1 MSSGCPEKI
10 KMADV
15 LAPMSG
21 NIWKILVKDG
31 DSVSADD
38 EIMIM
43 EAMKMEIPVTAEQDG
58 RVTLKVKDGDP
69 VEADTLLA
77 VVE

>member
-1 MSSGCPEKI
+1 
-10 KMADV
+10 MADV

>member
-1 MSSGCPEKI
+1 MSSGRPEKI

-58 RVTLKVKDGDP
+58 RVTLKVKEGDP

>member
-1 MSSGCPEKI
+1 
-10 KMADV
+10 MADV

-58 RVTLKVKDGDP
+58 RVTLKVKEGDP